1 MDIKRKKILNLWK
14 FKLSVLKNN
23 INSLM
28 SIELYYSEINQ

>member
-23 INSLM
+23 INSLKN
-28 SIELYYSEINQ
+28 IELYYSLINQ